1 MNVIS
6 IPFCCQAIFLRVAF
20 IYWLKCLLMGKI
32 SRRHFI
38 PFSWFDNQKG
48 TPWEAHQGDFS
59 LSRLVFNIESKDA
72 RFYRYDIG
80 FLLTK
85 HIADSETLLHFNWLQ
100 LQLTWL
106 RFFSLFMCTYD
117 MKQDECCVRDTLN
130 SFLWQVWLR
139 DVSYGAIYVNCLDL
153 ISQNFQYPVFLKLFF
168 RRILCWISAT
178 YCFSWIMIIWIAFE
192 PLLVVQ
198 TACIICYGKTYNL
211 RQGNLRRRLS
221 SLFEMYARKAWSLYY
236 TASNICYGI
245 ELSGAFLLPVL
256 PNLITCLLVYSSMF
270 GGSYFPQ
277 LAQLAFT
284 FFIENY

>member
-1 MNVIS
+1 M
-6 IPFCCQAIFLRVAF
+6 FLRVAF
-20 IYWLKCLLMGKI
+20 IYWLKWLLMGKI

-59 LSRLVFNIESKDA
+59 LSRLVFNIESEDA

-85 HIADSETLLHFNWLQ
+85 HIADSETLLHLNWLQ

-117 MKQDECCVRDTLN
+117 MKQDECCFRDTLN

-153 ISQNFQYPVFLKLFF
+153 ISQNFQYTVFLKLFF

-178 YCFSWIMIIWIAFE
+178 YCFSWIMINWIAFE

-198 TACIICYGKTYNL
+198 TAFIICYGKTYNL
-211 RQGNLRRRLS
+211 QQGNLRSRLS
-221 SLFEMYARKAWSLYY
+221 SLLEMYARKAWSLVHCLKHLVWNRIVRGIFAPVIGKSDSLFTDILIDVWRLFP
-236 TASNICYGI
+236 TACSVG
-245 ELSGAFLLPVL
+245 FHV
-256 PNLITCLLVYSSMF
+256 F
-270 GGSYFPQ
+270 DR
-277 LAQLAFT
+277 
-284 FFIENY
+284 